1 MKPTSQCALVNK
13 TASASLLFEVSLK
26 RLMIIYLPSLE
37 QLVDFILKQYVYSL
51 SISKRDRNPEL
62 QMYLLNCYSYCTE
75 SYAFKSIKG
84 NWKYLISKKENCQ
97 RK

>member
-1 MKPTSQCALVNK
+1 LDAGCFPEQRPVMKPTSQCALVNK

-51 SISKRDRNPEL
+51 SKRDRNLEL
-62 QMYLLNCYSYCTE
+62 KMYLLNC
-75 SYAFKSIKG
+75 
-84 NWKYLISKKENCQ
+84 
-97 RK
+97 